1 MRQFLRRFYGNDG
14 VGCFFAIC
22 FVVMALCLLIRFILG
37 PSVADRAVA
46 ADSIDILSDMALI
59 LFALYSGRSV
69 FLDIAL
75 ITALLG
81 FIGSTIVARYLEGRL

>member
-1 MRQFLRRFYGNDG
+1 MEMTDLL
-14 VGCFFAIC
+14 FFAIC
-22 FVVMALCLLIRFILG
+22 FVVLALVLIRRLIKG

-69 FLDIAL
+69 YLDIAL
-75 ITALLG
+75 VTAILG
-81 FIGSTIVARYLEGRL
+81 FIGSTLVARYLEGKL

>member
-1 MRQFLRRFYGNDG
+1 MTELL
-14 VGCFFAIC
+14 FFAIC
-22 FVVMALCLLIRFILG
+22 FIVMALCLIIRLIIG

-46 ADSIDILSDMALI
+46 ADSIDLLADMALI

-69 FLDIAL
+69 FIDIAF

-81 FIGSTIVARYLEGRL
+81 FIGSTIVARYLEGKL

>member
-1 MRQFLRRFYGNDG
+1 MIMNEFI
-14 VGCFFAIC
+14 FFAIC
-22 FVVMALCLLIRFILG
+22 FIVLALCLLIRVIIG

-46 ADSIDILSDMALI
+46 ADSVDILADMALI

-75 ITALLG
+75 ITALIG

>member
-1 MRQFLRRFYGNDG
+1 MRMDELI
-14 VGCFFAIC
+14 FFAVC
-22 FVVMALCLLIRFILG
+22 FIVMALCLVIRLIKG

-81 FIGSTIVARYLEGRL
+81 FVGSTIVARYLEGRL

>member
-1 MRQFLRRFYGNDG
+1 MSELL
-14 VGCFFAIC
+14 FFAIC
-22 FVVMALCLLIRFILG
+22 FIVMALCLLIRVIIG

-46 ADSIDILSDMALI
+46 ADSIDLLADMALI

-69 FLDIAL
+69 FIDIAF

-81 FIGSTIVARYLEGRL
+81 FIGSTIVARYLEGKL